1 MCETLL
7 SPTIRRAS
15 YSARLPE
22 FCPAHAYIT
31 IADITHTIRFSL
43 SLTPDKLQVAS
54 LLQARV
60 AYHWT
65 DNCFPSST
73 VGSSCGD
80 QAPAWSCLQLLLSQA
95 SKSSTTMYGSLSD
108 RFSNR
113 SHYPRIHRTRGSLR
127 GYIVD
132 LCRNSRLREE
142 VSHRPVGPPPLMLW
156 ACGRAKR
163 LGAVRREPSAE
174 HSTTSTLQV

>member
-22 FCPAHAYIT
+22 VCPAHAYIT
-31 IADITHTIRFSL
+31 IAGITHTNRFSL
-43 SLTPDKLQVAS
+43 SLTPYKLQVAS

-73 VGSSCGD
+73 VGSSWGD
-80 QAPAWSCLQLLLSQA
+80 QASAWSCLQLFCSPKSPRSPNTPQCMAHFLTALLIDHPIRA
-95 SKSSTTMYGSLSD
+95 ATELVDLYAAISSICAG
-108 RFSNR
+108 
-113 SHYPRIHRTRGSLR
+113 
-127 GYIVD
+127 IVD
-132 LCRNSRLREE
+132 CEGRCHTVQWGLDPS
-142 VSHRPVGPPPLMLW
+142 S
-156 ACGRAKR
+156 CGRAKR
-163 LGAVRREPSAE
+163 LCALRREPSPE
-174 HSTTSTLQV
+174 HS